1 MLLINPL
8 SENETV
14 EKFNTEKHVKFIKTS
29 AFLADI
35 LSLQYVKIFA
45 LLQIL
50 TSTTTNYK
58 L

>member
-29 AFLADI
+29 ALLADI
-35 LSLQYVKIFA
+35 LSLQYVKF
-45 LLQIL
+45 LFCFK
-50 TSTTTNYK
+50 Y
-58 L
+58 